1 MIGNRIKQ
9 LREEKGLS
17 QAELANAIQIA
28 QSSIGNY
35 ERELRAPDSETIL
48 ALAKYFNVTSDYLLG
63 LADDPQKQ
71 PSATEELGLSY
82 DAVERLIAWNT
93 RYPNGNEALSTLSR
107 LITYSEFFHVLY
119 SISLL
124 LENASNEFN
133 ASGSSSEDIEAL
145 SQKAAEMGFSVVK
158 NSTLSMY
165 LRAAI
170 SKKFDDIIRGLYDS
184 DIYKAAQQYQEK
196 RPPAEH
202 YSAKDLVDLFLAKH
216 KDPSTQ

>member
-158 NSTLSMY
+158 KC
-165 LRAAI
+165 RASQKARQ
-170 SKKFDDIIRGLYDS
+170 KRGRR
-184 DIYKAAQQYQEK
+184 
-196 RPPAEH
+196 RPFFFVRTFHAEAVFVSGWEH
-202 YSAKDLVDLFLAKH
+202 YSIEAGIGKGVMPFSC
-216 KDPSTQ
+216 PPC